1 MYFSINTAFFGG
13 FFVKFHQIFLYV
25 IKVTVQLFASSYFC
39 FKIREMRKIG
49 LLILLLT
56 TYSEVFSQEVV
67 PISKTDL
74 ESKIIDNNLQ
84 VKMAKKEAELA
95 QAELLGTR
103 AMYLPNV
110 NASYT
115 FSNTNNPLYAF
126 GSKLNQARITAMDF
140 NPDNLNNPKSS
151 PNLATKKEVRHP
163 TINREAGNQKKAGQ
177 VKVDALNI
185 KTERTREYVQFEL
198 KKSYM
203 MLQLAYKMLET
214 LENAKQTTL
223 ANKKVIDNYY
233 KNGMIQ
239 KSEVL
244 YMDVRISEIE
254 SQIQTAKSN
263 VKNASDYLYFL
274 LDENSD
280 NKVLKPTE
288 SLQYA
293 EYIVESNLRV
303 NDNRKDLQAYQKSL
317 EAYDWMIKSSK
328 AKFLPKLNAFG
339 SFEMYDNKV
348 AQFNANGY
356 LAGIQLS
363 WNVFDGLKSKSE
375 QEKYKAERSKAET
388 EIEQYT
394 KQSQLELSKA
404 NRQIED
410 AQTKVS
416 FTKQAW
422 EQSKEAYRIRK
433 NRYDQGLEKSADL
446 LSAETLMSQKE
457 LEYEQAIFEY
467 NTAWEYQKFLKQ

>member
-1 MYFSINTAFFGG
+1 MKAD
-13 FFVKFHQIFLYV
+13 V
-25 IKVTVQLFASSYFC
+25 
-39 FKIREMRKIG
+39 
-49 LLILLLT
+49 LT
-56 TYSEVFSQEVV
+56 
-67 PISKTDL
+67 
-74 ESKIIDNNLQ
+74 
-84 VKMAKKEAELA
+84 
-95 QAELLGTR
+95 
-103 AMYLPNV
+103 
-110 NASYT
+110 
-115 FSNTNNPLYAF
+115 
-126 GSKLNQARITAMDF
+126 
-140 NPDNLNNPKSS
+140 
-151 PNLATKKEVRHP
+151 
-163 TINREAGNQKKAGQ
+163 
-177 VKVDALNI
+177 I
-185 KTERTREYVQFEL
+185 KTERTKEYVQFEL

-263 VKNASDYLYFL
+263 IRNASDYLYFL
-274 LDENSD
+274 LDESSE
-280 NKVLKPTE
+280 NKILKPVENLEYTE
-288 SLQYA
+288 HIPDSDSKL
-293 EYIVESNLRV
+293 NL
-303 NDNRKDLQAYQKSL
+303 NRKDLQAYYKSL

-328 AKFLPKLNAFG
+328 AKFLPRLNAFG
-339 SFEMYDNKV
+339 SFEMYDNKA

-363 WNVFDGLKSKSE
+363 WNVFDGLKAKSE
-375 QEKYKAERSKAET
+375 QEKYKAERSKAQT
-388 EIEQYT
+388 EIEQYS
-394 KQSQLELSKA
+394 KQSQLELNKA
-404 NRQIED
+404 SRQIED
-410 AQTKVS
+410 AQSKVS

-457 LEYEQAIFEY
+457 LEYQQAVFEY
-467 NTAWEYQKFLKQ
+467 NVAWEYQRFLEK